1 MASDFTDLNI
11 DALTHL
17 EHHMWTNKAFTENI
31 YRLPIYTKRPSNT
44 LGALLKCVTDLL
56 SKSLGNPIAA
66 F

>member
-44 LGALLKCVTDLL
+44 
-56 SKSLGNPIAA
+56 
-66 F
+66 